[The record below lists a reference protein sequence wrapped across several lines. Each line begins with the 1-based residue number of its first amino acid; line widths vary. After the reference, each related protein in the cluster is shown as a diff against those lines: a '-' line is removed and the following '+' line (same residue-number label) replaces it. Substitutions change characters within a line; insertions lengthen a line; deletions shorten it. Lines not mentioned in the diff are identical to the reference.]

1 MSKLTLQKVAELAGV
16 SRSTVSRVVNHHPS
30 VKPAV
35 RQRVQKVIDETGYHP
50 DPAARSLANQRSGII
65 GLVIPRV
72 FQSLF
77 TDPYYPRLMQGI
89 SQACNTH
96 NYILSLFLFH
106 TEDEEQKLTAKLL
119 RQQLVDGIILSA
131 LPAGDPLVP
140 QLIGSQ
146 MPTVMIGRPLEA
158 QAISYVDVSNVD
170 GADEAVAHLLKLGR
184 QRIATI
190 TGPLNTTVG
199 LDRRQGYRNALRNDD
214 IAVDEALIVESDF
227 TEAGGYQA
235 ARQLLEHRPDAIFA
249 ASDPMAMGALRAL
262 RDAGRRVP
270 DDIAIIGFDDLPFAA
285 TAHPPLTTV
294 RQPILRQGITA
305 VEMLTDLLESGL
317 RPTRQF
323 TAPTELVIRQ
333 SCGANPKTHVDI
345 DVNVR
350 L

>member
-1 MSKLTLQKVAELAGV
+1 MRRAPHAAILLLLA
-16 SRSTVSRVVNHHPS
+16 SSPLAQEADRPS
-30 VKPAV
+30 
-35 RQRVQKVIDETGYHP
+35 
-50 DPAARSLANQRSGII
+50 
-65 GLVIPRV
+65 
-72 FQSLF
+72 
-77 TDPYYPRLMQGI
+77 
-89 SQACNTH
+89 
-96 NYILSLFLFH
+96 
-106 TEDEEQKLTAKLL
+106 
-119 RQQLVDGIILSA
+119 
-131 LPAGDPLVP
+131 AGDPLVP